1 MNRAAMRMPIPHY
14 GNLTQKLT
22 LVSGLILFA
31 FAAAHFLN
39 HAVGLLDVEAM
50 YQVQQWRLALTR
62 SWLGSLI
69 LGAALLTH
77 IVLAL
82 FKLARRATLRLPPWE
97 LVQIGFGLAIPFL
110 LLPHI
115 VDTRVART
123 LFGVQDNYLY
133 ELARLWPSGAAAQS
147 TLLLLVWIHGCLGI
161 HYWLRLNRHYR
172 LLQPALLI
180 IAVII
185 PAAALAGFV
194 VSGRAVT
201 SLMAEEAMAARIKDL
216 THWPMPEDD
225 HLLAAYRLAVRLIF
239 LVLILIAAGYM
250 VVRHLAMLA
259 APKILISYVGGP
271 SVRTAIGPTLLEISR
286 AKGIAHAAACGGRA
300 RCTTCLVRIEEGAQA
315 LKPPKSAEAA
325 ILATIDAP
333 KGTRLA
339 CQVRPRAALTVTR
352 LVGAATTAEEEATD
366 EEPEAAG
373 VERQLAVLSVGM
385 NNAVELMDGRL
396 PYDVV
401 FILNEFL
408 AGIGAAITNH
418 EGRIDRLLANS
429 VLALFGERAGLEAGC
444 RQALRAARAIDHA
457 IDRLNE
463 KVAAEIGRPVE
474 GAIGIHAGKVVLGRI
489 GYGKATELTAVG
501 TVVETAVGFRSF
513 AQKSGHQVILS
524 AEVARAASLP
534 DAGGAKIKMM
544 TLRAREREGAG
555 TIQVFAIAHGKDLPA
570 DTPA

>member
-62 SWLGSLI
+62 SWLGSLV
-69 LGAALLTH
+69 LGTALLTH

-82 FKLARRATLRLPPWE
+82 CKLARRATLRLPAWE

-115 VDTRVART
+115 VDTRVARA
-123 LFGVQDNYLY
+123 LFGVRDNYLY

-147 TLLLLVWIHGCLGI
+147 ALLLLVWHGCLGI

-216 THWPMPEDD
+216 THWPIPEDE
-225 HLLAAYRLAVRLIF
+225 HLLAAYRLTVRLIF
-239 LVLILIAAGYM
+239 VVLILIAAGYM

-286 AKGIAHAAACGGRA
+286 ANGIAHAAACGGRA

-325 ILATIDAP
+325 MLASIDVP
-333 KGTRLA
+333 KGTRLG
-339 CQVRPRAALTVTR
+339 CQIRPRAALTVTR
-352 LVGAATTAEEEATD
+352 LVGAPTTAEEEVTD

-373 VERQLAVLSVGM
+373 VERQLAVLSVAM
-385 NNAVELMDGRL
+385 NNSVELMDGRL

-408 AGIGAAITNH
+408 AGIGAAITTH
-418 EGRIDRLLANS
+418 EGRIDKLLADS
-429 VLALFGERAGLEAGC
+429 VLAIFGERAGLEAGC
-444 RQALRAARAIDHA
+444 RQALRAARAIDLA

-474 GAIGIHAGKVVLGRI
+474 GAIGIHAGKVVIGRI

-501 TVVETAVGFRSF
+501 TVIETAVGFRSF

-524 AEVARAASLP
+524 AEVARAAGLP
-534 DAGGAKIKMM
+534 DAGGAKIKTM

-555 TIQVFAIAHGKDLPA
+555 TIHVFAIARGKDLPA